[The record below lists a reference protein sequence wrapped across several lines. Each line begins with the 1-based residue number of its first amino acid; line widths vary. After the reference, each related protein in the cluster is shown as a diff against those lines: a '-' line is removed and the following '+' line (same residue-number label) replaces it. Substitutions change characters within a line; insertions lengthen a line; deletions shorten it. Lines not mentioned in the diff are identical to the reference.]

1 LTSFAAM
8 GPQSRFSWVIV
19 IIHET
24 ALYSVPGCPATS
36 LASITC
42 GVYSPPMA
50 RMRLH
55 RTASPK
61 GLGNGPI
68 RSGSG
73 RGKPDPEFGLSGV
86 DPWRV
91 QLVWGTNLHSRI

>member
-1 LTSFAAM
+1 
-8 GPQSRFSWVIV
+8 
-19 IIHET
+19 
-24 ALYSVPGCPATS
+24 
-36 LASITC
+36 
-42 GVYSPPMA
+42 MA